1 MLNYMGSTV
10 KRVKN
15 LFRLY
20 CMVDV
25 TNVAILKLCEFHID
39 LIYPYKIWSIIILV
53 IILKCYDQ
61 VSFSIA
67 TESDFKHVFYGF
79 ILTPLEKYY

>member
-39 LIYPYKIWSIIILV
+39 LIYPDKTWSIIILV
-53 IILKCYDQ
+53 IILKFYDQ
-61 VSFSIA
+61 VSSSIA
-67 TESDFKHVFYGF
+67 IKSGFKHAFYCF
-79 ILTPLEKYY
+79 TLMPLEEYC